1 MNPKKLRKLLK
12 GYGKHCTVIIERVP
26 ADVRDTYESEYQVWV
41 YSSAEDVLATIDVGE
56 NF

>member
-12 GYGKHCTVIIERVP
+12 GYGKHCTVIIERVD
-26 ADVRDTYESEYQVWV
+26 ADVRDRHESEYQLWV
-41 YSSAEDVLATIDVGE
+41 YSPAEAVLETIDIGE